1 MSRATTAAQRTK
13 RILVVDDSEVIQEVL
28 REFFRQ
34 DYTVD
39 TVSNAASALT
49 AAVEHKPN
57 AILID
62 VRMPGLDGLTL
73 LEKLR
78 DLGVQTPIFMMTG
91 YDSKEVALEA
101 MKRGANGYLPK
112 PFDLLHLE
120 QVLAETI
127 S

>member
-39 TVSNAASALT
+39 TVGNAASALT
-49 AAVEHKPN
+49 AVVEHKPN

>member
-1 MSRATTAAQRTK
+1 MSRATTVARRTK
-13 RILVVDDSEVIQEVL
+13 RILVVDDSEVIQDVL

-39 TVSNAASALT
+39 TVGNAASALT
-49 AAVEHKPN
+49 AVVEHKPN

-91 YDSKEVALEA
+91 YDSKEVALDA

>member
-1 MSRATTAAQRTK
+1 MSRATTVAKRTK
-13 RILVVDDSEVIQEVL
+13 RILVVDDSEVIQDVL

-39 TVSNAASALT
+39 TVGNAASALT
-49 AAVEHKPN
+49 AVVEHKPA

-62 VRMPGLDGLTL
+62 IRMPGLDGLTL

>member
-1 MSRATTAAQRTK
+1 MGRATTVAQRTK
-13 RILVVDDSEVIQEVL
+13 RILVVDDSEVIQDVL

-39 TVSNAASALT
+39 TVGNAASALT
-49 AAVEHKPN
+49 AVVKHKPA

-62 VRMPGLDGLTL
+62 IRMPGLDGLTL
-73 LEKLR
+73 LDKLR

-127 S
+127 G

>member
-13 RILVVDDSEVIQEVL
+13 RILVVDDSEVIQDVL

-39 TVSNAASALT
+39 TVGNAASALT
-49 AAVEHKPN
+49 AVVEHKPN

>member
-1 MSRATTAAQRTK
+1 MSRATTVAQRTK
-13 RILVVDDSEVIQEVL
+13 RILVVDDSEVIQDVL

-39 TVSNAASALT
+39 TVGNAASALT
-49 AAVEHKPN
+49 AVVEHKPA

-62 VRMPGLDGLTL
+62 IRMPGLDGLTL